1 MVDREAGGQVGG
13 GQNLGDDKN
22 IRWFITWLL
31 CLREFAVLRR
41 WTSRHSRRW
50 IWAVRKLRSSHGC
63 GGLVLRAFF
72 LFWRV
77 CEGSFKLP
85 RLFLSDELPLKEA
98 FLKIWVS
105 EEKSER
111 GHFSGENR
119 NERQP
124 DNLSRIEN
132 KDKSKARLSL
142 GLSRIVQVKKHVI
155 WQSLLSPH
163 FMRTETAGWTV
174 GEDKEIQSTGQLDLD
189 LRNNKEDGAEWVLWQ
204 SLLRPFSIPGLGQ
217 R

>member
-1 MVDREAGGQVGG
+1 MVEREAGGQVWG
-13 GQNLGDDKN
+13 GQKLR
-22 IRWFITWLL
+22 RWQKHPLVHNMTALP
-31 CLREFAVLRR
+31 REFAVLRR
-41 WTSRHSRRW
+41 WRSRHSRWW
-50 IWAVRKLRSSHGC
+50 ISAVRKLRSSYGC
-63 GGLVLRAFF
+63 DGLVLRVFF

-85 RLFLSDELPLKEA
+85 RLFLSDELPLNEA
-98 FLKIWVS
+98 FFLIWVS
-105 EEKSER
+105 EEW

-124 DNLSRIEN
+124 DNLSGIKN

-142 GLSRIVQVKKHVI
+142 GLSRIAHVKKHVI

-163 FMRTETAGWTV
+163 FMRTETAGWTG

-189 LRNNKEDGAEWVLWQ
+189 LRNNKEDGAEWLLWQ
-204 SLLRPFSIPGLGQ
+204 SLLSPFSIPGLGQ